1 MVDRSCIGAI
11 LYITVRAK
19 GKQMKTQ
26 ILDTQE
32 APVKWW
38 AAQDARVRNTANK
51 SHWSSQVQ
59 LRVDRMKLVLE
70 MIYAG
75 KVYEAYGKRGVSI
88 KIDKPVILKR
98 DLLKEMEQYWGEQG
112 ITKRETAQGIL
123 YRLGK

>member
-1 MVDRSCIGAI
+1 
-11 LYITVRAK
+11 
-19 GKQMKTQ
+19 MKAQ
-26 ILDTQE
+26 ILNTQE

-51 SHWSSQVQ
+51 SHWSSQVRLQ
-59 LRVDRMKLVLE
+59 VDRIKLVLE

-88 KIDKPVILKR
+88 KIDRPRILKQ
-98 DLLKEMEQYWGEQG
+98 DLLKEMEQHWALQG

-123 YRLGK
+123 YRLSK